1 MIGAGTNSS
10 GNDALRFRQE
20 NKARWY
26 NSVITDFGG
35 VRVRIDDDGVS
46 TPDVKNNVFWGFKS
60 GSNEDYGKEYAPTSS
75 NQVVDPLLGGISRKP
90 DGQLDP
96 TLRAGSPAYG
106 VPQTDT
112 PGLTTVNFTGAF
124 GSENWAQDWTAMDAA
139 GFFKATSIKPVG
151 PSLLDLVPV
160 AKSQAVSTAEDATV
174 AVTLTGTD
182 PQSDTLTYTIVTAPA
197 LGSLSGTAPNL
208 VYTPRANANGTDSFT
223 FKVNDGSF
231 DSELATVA
239 VTVTPVADAPIASN
253 QDVSVREST
262 ATVINLQAVDADGD
276 AITYTVVSQ
285 PTLGVLSGTAPNLTY
300 TPKLNAQ
307 GNDTFTFKVSDGAL
321 ESAVVTVRITI
332 GTVEGNVIN
341 VAAGYLY
348 GTHNWVATNTYI
360 LTGFTYVMS
369 NAVLNI
375 EAGTVVKGASGTGT
389 STSAANDFGCL
400 FVCSGGKLNANGTP
414 NRPIIFTAVADDV
427 SDAGDLP
434 FPTRGLWGGIVLFGN
449 ARLNNPGW
457 TTNNVSYDIYEGLPD
472 LAVTNAVSGQIDY
485 LHRYGGSND
494 DDSSG
499 SMRYVSVRHGGKKLT
514 TDKEING
521 WSLCG
526 VGRGTVADYLEAY
539 CIADDG
545 FEFFGGSVNTKHL
558 VSAFNDDDGFDTD
571 MGYNGQNQFWF
582 GIQEPT
588 AKDSGSEQNGQPQ
601 SPDVRVAGAL
611 PLSNYT
617 IRNATLIGAGTN
629 TTANDALRF
638 RQENKARWYNS
649 IVTGFGGVRVRIDD
663 DGVSTPDVKNNLFWG
678 FLAGSNEDYGKEYV
692 PADLNPVADP
702 KLLSISRKPDGKL
715 DPRLSTGS
723 PAFTGAM
730 STPADGFWT
739 PANYKGAFDANDN
752 WAYGWTGLSAEGFFP
767 ARDNVVYVDSN
778 YLYGTYDWVATNTYI
793 LTGFTYVMSNSV
805 LNIEPGTVIKGVSGT
820 GSSSSAAND
829 FGCLFVCRGGKINAA
844 GTAGNPIIFTAE
856 VDDVSDAGDLPFPTR
871 GLWGGIVLFGN
882 ARLNNPGW
890 TTNNVSYDIYEGL
903 PDLAV
908 TNDFTGQI
916 DYLHRYGGTDDDDSS
931 GVFRYVSVRH
941 GGKKLTTDKE
951 INGWSL
957 CGVGRGTVADYLE
970 AYCIADDGFEFF
982 GGSVNTKHLVA
993 AFCDDDGF
1001 DTDMGYNGQNQFWF
1015 GIQEP
1020 TAKDSGAEQNG
1031 QPQSPDVRVPGAL
1044 PLANYV
1050 VRNATMIGAGTNSSG
1065 NDALR
1070 FRQENKARWF
1080 NSVFTDFGG
1089 VRVRIDDDGVSTP
1102 ELKNNVFWG
1111 YKTGSNEDYGKEYV
1125 PAALNPTVDPLL
1137 GGISRKADGQ
1147 LDPTL
1152 RAGSPAYGVPQTET
1166 PGFVKVNFTG
1176 AFGSENWAQD
1186 WTALDADGFFKATS
1200 IKPVGPMALP
1210 QPKAPI
1216 LGVAATAT
1224 GLKITFMSEPGRT
1237 YILQSRTA
1245 LDQTAWTPVQSPVVG
1260 TGSDLTVEVPFGV
1273 ATGFVRISVE

>member
-1 MIGAGTNSS
+1 
-10 GNDALRFRQE
+10 
-20 NKARWY
+20 
-26 NSVITDFGG
+26 V
-35 VRVRIDDDGVS
+35 
-46 TPDVKNNVFWGFKS
+46 
-60 GSNEDYGKEYAPTSS
+60 
-75 NQVVDPLLGGISRKP
+75 
-90 DGQLDP
+90 
-96 TLRAGSPAYG
+96 
-106 VPQTDT
+106 
-112 PGLTTVNFTGAF
+112 
-124 GSENWAQDWTAMDAA
+124 
-139 GFFKATSIKPVG
+139 
-151 PSLLDLVPV
+151 
-160 AKSQAVSTAEDATV
+160 
-174 AVTLTGTD
+174 
-182 PQSDTLTYTIVTAPA
+182 
-197 LGSLSGTAPNL
+197 LSGTAPNL
-208 VYTPRANANGTDSFT
+208 TYTPTANANGTDSFT
-223 FKVNDGSF
+223 FRVNDGAL
-231 DSELATVA
+231 DSAVATVTISLT
-239 VTVTPVADAPIASN
+239 TVNDAPVATG
-253 QDVSVREST
+253 QVVFVSENT
-262 ATVINLQAVDADGD
+262 ATAVALQATDVDGD
-276 AITYTVVSQ
+276 TISYTVVSQ
-285 PTLGVLSGTAPNLTY
+285 PTLGTLSGTAPNLTY
-300 TPKLNAQ
+300 TPKLNVQ
-307 GNDTFTFKVSDGAL
+307 GSDSFTFKVSDGVL
-321 ESAVVTVRITI
+321 QSEVVTVRLTI
-332 GTVEGNVIN
+332 GQTTGNVIN

-348 GTHNWVATNTYI
+348 GNHNWVATNTYI

-389 STSAANDFGCL
+389 STNAANDFGCL
-400 FVCSGGKLNANGTP
+400 FVCAGGKLNANGTAA
-414 NRPIIFTAVADDV
+414 RPIIFTAVADDV
-427 SDAGDLP
+427 TDSGDLP

-472 LAVTNAVSGQIDY
+472 LAVTNAVSGQVDY

-539 CIADDG
+539 CVADDG

-558 VSAFNDDDGFDTD
+558 VAAFNDDDGFDTD

-582 GIQEPT
+582 GIQEST
-588 AKDSGSEQNGQPQ
+588 AKDSASEQNGQPQ
-601 SPDVRVAGAL
+601 APDVRVAGAL
-611 PLSNYT
+611 PLANYT
-617 IRNATLIGAGTN
+617 VRNATLIGAGTN
-629 TTANDALRF
+629 SSGNDALRF

-649 IVTGFGGVRVRIDD
+649 IVTDFGGVRVRIDD

-678 FLAGSNEDYGKEYV
+678 FKAGSNEDYGKEYV
-692 PADLNPVADP
+692 PADVNPVADP
-702 KLLSISRKPDGKL
+702 KLLSISRTQNGKL
-715 DPRLSTGS
+715 DPRPAADS
-723 PAFTGAM
+723 PAFTGTLSA
-730 STPADGFWT
+730 TADGFWT
-739 PANYKGAFDANDN
+739 PVSYKGAFDADDN
-752 WAYGWTGLSAEGFFP
+752 WAYGWTGLSANGFFP
-767 ARDNVVYVDSN
+767 ARDNVVNVDAR
-778 YLYGTYDWVATNTYI
+778 YLYGTHNWSATNVYI
-793 LTGFTYVMSNSV
+793 LKGFTYVMSNAV

-820 GSSSSAAND
+820 GTSTSAAND
-829 FGCLFVCRGGKINAA
+829 FGCLFACRGGKINAA
-844 GTAGNPIIFTAE
+844 GTANNPIIFTAE
-856 VDDVSDAGDLPFPTR
+856 ADDVADAGDLAFPSR

-903 PDLAV
+903 PDLAI
-908 TNDFTGQI
+908 TNAVSGQV
-916 DYLHRYGGTDDDDSS
+916 DYLHRYGGTDDDDNS

-1001 DTDMGYNGQNQFWF
+1001 DTDMGYNGLNQFWF

-1020 TAKDSGAEQNG
+1020 GAKDSGSEQNG
-1031 QPQSPDVRVPGAL
+1031 QPQAPDVRVPGAL
-1044 PLANYV
+1044 PLANYL

-1111 YKTGSNEDYGKEYV
+1111 YKTGSNEDYGKEYA
-1125 PAALNPTVDPLL
+1125 PADVNPTVDPLL
-1137 GGISRKADGQ
+1137 GGISRQADGQ

-1152 RAGSPAYGVPQTET
+1152 RAGSPAYGIPQTDT

-1186 WTALDADGFFKATS
+1186 WTALDAEGFFKATS
-1200 IKPVGPMALP
+1200 IKPVGPMAPP
-1210 QPKAPI
+1210 QPKAPV

-1224 GLKITFMSEPGRT
+1224 GLRITIPSEVGRT
-1237 YILQSRTA
+1237 YTVQSRST
-1245 LDQTAWTPVQSPVVG
+1245 LDQATWSQLQSPVAG
-1260 TGSDLTVEVPFGV
+1260 TGSNLTIEVPFGV
-1273 ATGFVRISVE
+1273 ATGFVRVSVE